1 MFCVKM
7 FHIFHGTLD
16 GIPNYWIGPET
27 GCVKILTLVTK
38 MNYLL
43 EGNPIPFCS
52 QMPVSD
58 ERTSSRQK
66 LTTILLD

>member
-1 MFCVKM
+1 M
-7 FHIFHGTLD
+7 FHIFHGAFD
-16 GIPNYWIGPET
+16 GVPNYWVSPET
-27 GCVKILTLVTK
+27 GLVKILTLMTK

-58 ERTSSRQK
+58 KRTSSRQK
-66 LTTILLD
+66 LSTILLD